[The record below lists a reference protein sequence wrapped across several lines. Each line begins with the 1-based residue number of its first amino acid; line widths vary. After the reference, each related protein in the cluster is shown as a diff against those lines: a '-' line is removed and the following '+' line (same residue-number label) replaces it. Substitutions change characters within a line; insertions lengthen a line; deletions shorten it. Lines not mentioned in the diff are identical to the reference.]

1 MVRSMSTSSPLQGF
15 GGQLF
20 GTTVSYGS
28 VWMSVLSLRASV
40 SYDFLQDV
48 TEVVDTCHQAGIS
61 KKTFKLRPIGVIK
74 G

>member
-1 MVRSMSTSSPLQGF
+1 
-15 GGQLF
+15 
-20 GTTVSYGS
+20 
-28 VWMSVLSLRASV
+28 MSVLSLRASV